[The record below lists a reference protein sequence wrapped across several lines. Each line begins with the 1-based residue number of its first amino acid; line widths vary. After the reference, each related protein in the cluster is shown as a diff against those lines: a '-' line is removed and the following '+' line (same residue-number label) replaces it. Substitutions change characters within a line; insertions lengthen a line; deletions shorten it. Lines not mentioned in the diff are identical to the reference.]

1 LRSRSLTPFNRRALG
16 TNMAEVTRGR
26 P

>member
-1 LRSRSLTPFNRRALG
+1 LRSRSLTPFDRRALG